1 LGYFLIIGIYVLIV
15 TDQPDV
21 TKVKEG
27 GEVVRLV
34 FVSWSA
40 GQYSTT
46 IQAKIQF
53 FGRSPIYIYVILWY
67 RSCKSCKMDFTKM

>member
-27 GEVVRLV
+27 GEVGSLGLCKLV
-34 FVSWSA
+34 CW
-40 GQYSTT
+40 T
-46 IQAKIQF
+46 IFYYNSSQNSIFWAK
-53 FGRSPIYIYVILWY
+53 PYIYICYSLV
-67 RSCKSCKMDFTKM
+67 

>member
-27 GEVVRLV
+27 GEVGSL
-34 FVSWSA
+34 
-40 GQYSTT
+40 GQ
-46 IQAKIQF
+46 
-53 FGRSPIYIYVILWY
+53 W
-67 RSCKSCKMDFTKM
+67 